1 MNLGLIILVICII
14 LIALISV
21 SYIAFF
27 LFSEKHKAHRNG
39 ANLKSIL
46 LAFSITFL
54 VVDLAILLP
63 LTFSSTLWK
72 EGDKFDYKDYR
83 EINVKD
89 IFNSDEHYVYFYS
102 YACSVCEEI
111 KEEVLGHFQD
121 ETSFF
126 VLNIDKNRSELNFTF
141 ADENSCL
148 ISGGVYENNFC
159 TVSIYNYKN
168 KMLGVKNIDDFYL
181 LGTPTLLEIK
191 EGCVEGIFVGDSEIL
206 NKISEE

>member
-27 LFSEKHKAHRNG
+27 LFSEKHKEHRNG

-63 LTFSSTLWK
+63 LTFSSSLWK

-83 EINVKD
+83 EISVKD

-111 KEEVLGHFQD
+111 KEEVLGHFQG

-126 VLNIDKNRSELNFTF
+126 ILNIDKNRSELNFTF
-141 ADENSCL
+141 AD
-148 ISGGVYENNFC
+148 
-159 TVSIYNYKN
+159 
-168 KMLGVKNIDDFYL
+168 
-181 LGTPTLLEIK
+181 
-191 EGCVEGIFVGDSEIL
+191 
-206 NKISEE
+206 